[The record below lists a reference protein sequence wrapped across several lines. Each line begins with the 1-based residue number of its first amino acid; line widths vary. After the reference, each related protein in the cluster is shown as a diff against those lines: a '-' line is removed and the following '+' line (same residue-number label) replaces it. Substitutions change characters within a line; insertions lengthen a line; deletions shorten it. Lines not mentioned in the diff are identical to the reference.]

1 MAFKLYTLLSAL
13 LVNEIT
19 HAARVLSR
27 YRDARRTRFLRIRLR
42 LTVRVKKRPASHR
55 SSSGRDGQIT
65 GCHPEDP
72 RCSCIIFIQ
81 LLFYKPGFRL
91 STGRRTA
98 FRYRTSLV
106 TVYPQPGTVRT
117 SWPHS
122 CPNRSQTSSCL
133 DSGRSYCRYCQ
144 NIPFGHSDPTS
155 PM

>member
-106 TVYPQPGTVRT
+106 TVYPPARYGQDQLAAFVSEQISNIVLPGFRQILLPLLSKYSVW
-117 SWPHS
+117 S
-122 CPNRSQTSSCL
+122 
-133 DSGRSYCRYCQ
+133 
-144 NIPFGHSDPTS
+144 F
-155 PM
+155 